1 MAARLW
7 LMRLALLS
15 VSVVGWAYGNSESDA
30 LYTLRKS
37 LSDPGK
43 VLQSWDPTLVN
54 PCTWFHITCNHH
66 NRVTR
71 LDLGNSNLSGHLV
84 PELGKLEHLQYL
96 ELYRNNIQGTI
107 PAELGNLKSLIS
119 LDLYNNNISGTIPP
133 SLGKLKSLVF
143 LRLNDNRLS
152 GPIPRELVGLSSL
165 KVLDVSS
172 NDLCGTIPTNGPFEH
187 IPLNNFENNL
197 QLEGPELLGLATYD
211 TNCF

>member
-1 MAARLW
+1 
-7 LMRLALLS
+7 MRLALLS

-71 LDLGNSNLSGHLV
+71 LYSSLNSTDLSCIVLECVIFHCNECVILNFRRDLGNSNLSGHLV

-96 ELYRNNIQGTI
+96 YVLFPFSSFHVSPNPYMCLFDYAGSFTEITFRGLFQ
-107 PAELGNLKSLIS
+107 L
-119 LDLYNNNISGTIPP
+119 
-133 SLGKLKSLVF
+133 SLVTSRASLAWTYITTTYQGQF
-143 LRLNDNRLS
+143 LLHWGN
-152 GPIPRELVGLSSL
+152 
-165 KVLDVSS
+165 
-172 NDLCGTIPTNGPFEH
+172 
-187 IPLNNFENNL
+187 
-197 QLEGPELLGLATYD
+197 
-211 TNCF
+211 